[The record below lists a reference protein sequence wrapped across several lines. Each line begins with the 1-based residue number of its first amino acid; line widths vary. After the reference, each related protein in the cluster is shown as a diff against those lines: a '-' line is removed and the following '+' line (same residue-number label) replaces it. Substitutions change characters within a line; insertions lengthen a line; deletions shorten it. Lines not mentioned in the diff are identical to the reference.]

1 MGANVLTPARLAV
14 AASLTPWD
22 FALLV
27 KASARRALAL
37 YDVSHAQ
44 LARLLGLESTARVD
58 AALSDARDNQ
68 VPLWWFAHPAFPPQ
82 VRAHVFEELT
92 RATSR
97 EPCAAETPERQ
108 LGVALGRV
116 GHFITIASA
125 TLDEA
130 RATRLSA
137 ESAAQLLRVVDGAVG
152 ALSGLAARLR
162 QRTDTG
168 GHAAAGGAR

>member
-1 MGANVLTPARLAV
+1 MSAPVLTPERLAT
-14 AASLTPWD
+14 ASSLTPWD
-22 FALLV
+22 LALLV

-58 AALSDARDNQ
+58 AALADTRDNA
-68 VPLWWFAHPAFPPQ
+68 VPLWWFAHPNFPAQ

-92 RATSR
+92 RGTAR
-97 EPCAAETPERQ
+97 EPLAAETPERQ

-130 RATRLSA
+130 RAARLSG
-137 ESAAQLLRVVDGAVG
+137 ESAAQLLRVVDGARG
-152 ALSGLAARLR
+152 ALDGLAARLR
-162 QRTDTG
+162 QRVTTG
-168 GHAAAGGAR
+168 GHPAAGGGR

>member
-1 MGANVLTPARLAV
+1 MSAPILTPETLASARP
-14 AASLTPWD
+14 LTPWEL
-22 FALLV
+22 ALLV
-27 KASARRALAL
+27 KALLRRALAL

-68 VPLWWFAHPAFPPQ
+68 VPLWWFAHPGFPAQ

-92 RATSR
+92 RATAR
-97 EPCAAETPERQ
+97 EPAAADTPERQ
-108 LGVALGRV
+108 LRVALSRV
-116 GHFITIASA
+116 GHFVTIAAA
-125 TLDEA
+125 TVDESRFTA
-130 RATRLSA
+130 DT
-137 ESAAQLLRVVDGAVG
+137 AAQLLRVVDGAIG

-162 QRTDTG
+162 QRTNTG